1 MIPGCTHAVDL
12 ALDDRTIDLNQASDV
27 YVTLK
32 QGGTVITITG
42 AALDIDGYRV
52 TAYMT
57 QENSLKLKD
66 KAAVQ
71 VQINWLYTDQESH
84 TVSRCASDLATIPV
98 GEQLLRRV
106 LP

>member
-71 VQINWLYTDQESH
+71 VQINWLYTDQESQ

>member
-12 ALDDRTIDLNQASDV
+12 ALDDKTIDLNQASDV

-32 QGGTVITITG
+32 QGGTLITLTG
-42 AALDIDGYRV
+42 AALDVNGYRV

-57 QENSLKLKD
+57 QDNSLKLKD
-66 KAAVQ
+66 KAATQ
-71 VQINWLYTDQESH
+71 VQINWLYTDPEDQ
-84 TVSRCASDLATIPV
+84 TISRCATEIATIPV

>member
-71 VQINWLYTDQESH
+71 VQINWLYTDQESN

>member
-12 ALDDRTIDLNQASDV
+12 ALDDKTIDLNQASDV

-32 QGGTVITITG
+32 QGGTLITLTG
-42 AALDIDGYRV
+42 AALEVDGYKV

-71 VQINWLYTDQESH
+71 VQINWLYTDSESNV
-84 TVSRCASDLATIPV
+84 TSRCASDLATIQV

>member
-12 ALDDRTIDLNQASDV
+12 ALDDHTIDLNQASNV

-32 QGGTVITITG
+32 QGGTVITISD
-42 AALDIDGYRV
+42 AALEIDGYRV

-71 VQINWLYTDQESH
+71 VQVNWLYIDQENN
-84 TVSRCASDLATIPV
+84 TTSRCATELATIPV

>member
-71 VQINWLYTDQESH
+71 VQINWLYTDQESQ
-84 TVSRCASDLATIPV
+84 TISRCASDLATIPV

>member
-1 MIPGCTHAVDL
+1 MSPGCTHAVDL

-32 QGGTVITITG
+32 QGGTLITITG
-42 AALDIDGYRV
+42 AALDIDGYKV

-71 VQINWLYTDQESH
+71 VQINWLYTDQEEN
-84 TVSRCASDLATIPV
+84 TISRCATELATIPV